1 MKKQNSRDGSDD
13 PGQLKGKD
21 LERIEKIWEIST
33 KELPDGVLIDLEDFP
48 EVIKKT
54 KASLEVLLE
63 KPESEKNSQI
73 GIEELTGPVLEVFRY
88 MVLGIQM
95 SQLKSGEGCKN
106 MYA

>member
-1 MKKQNSRDGSDD
+1 MKKQNRNRLDD
-13 PGQLKGKD
+13 SGQINGKD
-21 LERIEKIWEIST
+21 LERIEEIWEIST
-33 KELPDGVLIDLEDFP
+33 KKLPDGILIDLEDFP

-63 KPESEKNSQI
+63 KPESGKNNQI
-73 GIEELTGPVLEVFRY
+73 SSEELTGPVLEILRY

-95 SQLKSGEGCKN
+95 SQMKSGDGCKN